1 MPSLPPIAQLLADWI
16 EVCGFEIGRLYGK
29 QQLGKV
35 YEAIRREGIA
45 EGKVK
50 GDSEASRQKLALLL
64 EGGQQPGEPLGRH
77 WEWWGGAKIIND
89 MTICIISLRQ
99 NDCKYISSKSY
110 HAMYPI
116 FHHKYFSKLD

>member
-29 QQLGKV
+29 QHLGKV

-50 GDSEASRQKLALLL
+50 GDSESSRQKLAMLL

-77 WEWWGGAKIIND
+77 WGNGE
-89 MTICIISLRQ
+89 
-99 NDCKYISSKSY
+99 
-110 HAMYPI
+110 
-116 FHHKYFSKLD
+116 